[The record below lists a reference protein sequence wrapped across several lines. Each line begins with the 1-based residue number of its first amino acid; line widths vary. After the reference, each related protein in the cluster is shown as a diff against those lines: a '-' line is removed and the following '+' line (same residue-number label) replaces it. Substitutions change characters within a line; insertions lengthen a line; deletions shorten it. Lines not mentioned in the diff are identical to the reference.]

1 MNINESDD
9 GEYEDEEDEY
19 DSEMEGFID
28 DEEEDTDEYRKY
40 IRKMFKY
47 DPSRYRDDDDDIDNM
62 ETDFQSLQREEKRSL
77 KLGIMEDIEEMKREA
92 EIERRRLEKK
102 KKRHHEQGDERTSDK
117 KIKK

>member
-1 MNINESDD
+1 MNESDEE
-9 GEYEDEEDEY
+9 EYVDEEDEY

-28 DEEEDTDEYRKY
+28 DEEEDNEEYRKY

-47 DPSRYRDDDDDIDNM
+47 DPSRYKDEDEDIDNM
-62 ETDFQSLQREEKRSL
+62 ETDYHSLQREEKRSL

-92 EIERRRLEKK
+92 EMERRRLEKK
-102 KKRHHEQGDERTSDK
+102 KRHLESDNERSSDK